1 MPRSE
6 GRANDELRPVRMTV
20 DYLRHAEGSVLIE
33 FGDTRV
39 LCVASIED
47 RVPGFL
53 EGRGQGWLTA
63 EYAMLPRAGQ
73 TRSNRESVSGKVGG
87 RTHEIQRLIGRSL
100 RACTDLRALGE
111 RTILL
116 DCDVL
121 QADGGTRTAAITGAW
136 VALKRAC
143 ATLRQRGV
151 LAADPVR
158 MGLAAVSVGVMGGQT
173 LLDLDYAEDSHAEV
187 DANVVMTDQG
197 EFVEVQGTAEGKPF
211 SRARLDELLALA
223 EKGIRELHGLQREA
237 VVG

>member
-1 MPRSE
+1 MPRSD

-63 EYAMLPRAGQ
+63 EYAMLPRSGK

-100 RACTDLRALGE
+100 RACPDLPPLSA
-111 RTILL
+111 RT
-116 DCDVL
+116 
-121 QADGGTRTAAITGAW
+121 
-136 VALKRAC
+136 
-143 ATLRQRGV
+143 TL
-151 LAADPVR
+151 P
-158 MGLAAVSVGVMGGQT
+158 
-173 LLDLDYAEDSHAEV
+173 
-187 DANVVMTDQG
+187 
-197 EFVEVQGTAEGKPF
+197 
-211 SRARLDELLALA
+211 
-223 EKGIRELHGLQREA
+223 
-237 VVG
+237 